1 MSKDIHHLVTVFY
14 IFPLLPVHTLSL
26 HWFYVAACCSESKQS
41 VTTWNLWVMLCFP
54 ACLCSLFTQRYRHFG
69 LRARSCLRHRQT
81 CWESKWGHGGR
92 GRGHHSIENFHQ
104 FVLTT
109 ELILLCAQVNGDHT
123 DPHGGPIYA
132 LEKKTPS
139 LSGIADIY
147 NKRHN
152 RRQCTGNRKCLTGEV
167 SWPYKMSGC
176 LAALL
181 PFGQA
186 DDVWTVT
193 WFKAKLVF
201 ITPVTSH

>member
-1 MSKDIHHLVTVFY
+1 MLQPVAVNQNSLSQRETSAWCSAF
-14 IFPLLPVHTLSL
+14 LPVSVAFSHNVIVTL
-26 HWFYVAACCSESKQS
+26 VCEPEAACATDKHAGSQS
-41 VTTWNLWVMLCFP
+41 GGT
-54 ACLCSLFTQRYRHFG
+54 
-69 LRARSCLRHRQT
+69 
-81 CWESKWGHGGR
+81 GGR

-147 NKRHN
+147 NKRRN